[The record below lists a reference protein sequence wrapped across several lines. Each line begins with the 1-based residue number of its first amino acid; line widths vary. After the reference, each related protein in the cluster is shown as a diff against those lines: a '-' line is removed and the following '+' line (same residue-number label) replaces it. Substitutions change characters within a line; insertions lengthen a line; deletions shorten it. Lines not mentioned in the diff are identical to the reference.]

1 MAAYPERI
9 ARQQSKQS
17 DYYTLANGRVAKLP
31 NHDPLIH
38 EPWLCIT
45 QLDAGQRE
53 GKIFLAAPVNE
64 HDLTELSTE
73 TVTVSWHEERN
84 MVTGA
89 LEKRVGG
96 LLLQSRPLQKIA
108 VEEKNKVLFEIIRQK
123 GLKIVG
129 WSDDC
134 SLLQARIQSLKRW
147 RPDDE
152 WPDVS
157 DEYLLET
164 LEAWLSP
171 HIVTVYKQ
179 SELEKLDAKLILSGL
194 LPWNLQTK
202 LESLAPLRM
211 SVPSGSHIGVQYF
224 ADGRP
229 PIMEV
234 RLQEMFGML
243 ETPTVNGGR
252 TKILLHLLSPG
263 YKPVQVTQ
271 DLKSFWQ
278 STYHEVRKELR
289 MRYPKHSWPEDPWT
303 AVAVRGVR
311 RKPNS

>member
-1 MAAYPERI
+1 
-9 ARQQSKQS
+9 
-17 DYYTLANGRVAKLP
+17 
-31 NHDPLIH
+31 
-38 EPWLCIT
+38 
-45 QLDAGQRE
+45 
-53 GKIFLAAPVNE
+53 
-64 HDLTELSTE
+64 
-73 TVTVSWHEERN
+73 

-108 VEEKNKVLFEIIRQK
+108 VEEKNKVLFEIIQQK